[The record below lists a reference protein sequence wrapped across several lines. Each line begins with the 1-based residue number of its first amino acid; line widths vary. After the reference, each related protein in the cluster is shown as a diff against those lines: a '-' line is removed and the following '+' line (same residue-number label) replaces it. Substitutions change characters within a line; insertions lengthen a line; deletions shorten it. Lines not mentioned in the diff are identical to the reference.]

1 MELEGSWLLSAV
13 LGLLYQGLSKQT
25 AQQYKI
31 GGKYPDNLLPFL
43 TGCSKVVKMNWKIKQ
58 KRYQRHPRRKK
69 AAAGDGETPHTLIW
83 NCTNS
88 QKNIKIILGHLLF
101 SCVSSLPDVPWML
114 RAKAAVGDPLPFP
127 QSTPA
132 LHNTSQ
138 GTLPLPFGDQKQ
150 AKKRGRKGTQLGLR
164 CCNDTGNS
172 REQTQALG
180 EKKWKPEAI
189 QVYKPRRFSAA
200 GALGCGDSSSGFTIS
215 LDLIRNNE
223 IFNIF

>member
-1 MELEGSWLLSAV
+1 M
-13 LGLLYQGLSKQT
+13 K
-25 AQQYKI
+25 
-31 GGKYPDNLLPFL
+31 
-43 TGCSKVVKMNWKIKQ
+43 
-58 KRYQRHPRRKK
+58 RHPTVLKLHQQPEK
-69 AAAGDGETPHTLIW
+69 HKNNPWTP
-83 NCTNS
+83 S
-88 QKNIKIILGHLLF
+88 LF
-101 SCVSSLPDVPWML
+101 LCVFLAWSPLDAESKSCS
-114 RAKAAVGDPLPFP
+114 GDPLPFP

-189 QVYKPRRFSAA
+189 QVYKPRGFRAV
-200 GALGCGDSSSGFTIS
+200 GALGCGDSSSGFAIW
-215 LDLIRNNE
+215 LDLIRSNE